1 MKFLVALFPSA
12 TCQCNI
18 YGSYKG
24 TCDPTTGQCSCKPG
38 VGGQKCDRCEPGFW
52 NFRGIVTENMS
63 GCTREEFLL
72 CIWSAVQM
80 CFISMTFI
88 LCMLLFNPYISSP
101 QMVCAHTHIKVLTR
115 REVLFGFQK
124 SWNSEIVSLD
134 QRCQSRFSSWASALI
149 SSGSCQWVLSA
160 TCQDLELSSPASPQ
174 TSPTFIVCKV
184 LTDLY
189 DSYRL
194 L

>member
-80 CFISMTFI
+80 FYFDDVHFMYVTFQSLHFLSTNGLCTHTPKKKSM
-88 LCMLLFNPYISSP
+88 
-101 QMVCAHTHIKVLTR
+101 HIKVLTR

-134 QRCQSRFSSWASALI
+134 QRCQSRFSSWASYSQLW
-149 SSGSCQWVLSA
+149 SPVGLVSGSCQQLVRIWNFHLQHLHRHLQLS
-160 TCQDLELSSPASPQ
+160 
-174 TSPTFIVCKV
+174 
-184 LTDLY
+184 
-189 DSYRL
+189 
-194 L
+194 